1 VSWGQSLISDKAQAE
16 HESCRYII
24 FSTLQKLKF
33 CSSYYSKEEKKG
45 IASKPCSRKNSK
57 KLIER
62 FEWST
67 QLKLNIEIT
76 KVLEIR
82 RKGGIMVRIKPVL

>member
-1 VSWGQSLISDKAQAE
+1 MRAADTSYFP
-16 HESCRYII
+16 RYRN
-24 FSTLQKLKF
+24 FKF
-33 CSSYYSKEEKKG
+33 CSSYYFKGKNG

-57 KLIER
+57 KLIKW

-67 QLKLNIEIT
+67 QFKLNIEIT